1 MINIAINGFGRIGR
15 NFLRVLL
22 TNPAAQQQLNVVAI
36 NIGKGKIEDTAYY
49 AKYDT
54 LMGNYHGDVSMQGDM
69 LIVGN
74 YKIKIIAQLDAAT
87 LPWREL
93 NIDWVLEATGKFTK
107 RELAQQHLQAGAKN
121 ILITA
126 PAKEEDVTII
136 PGINDS
142 QYDPA
147 KHHIVSLGSCTT
159 NAIVPMLYAI
169 DKEVGIENCLFT
181 TVHAYTNSQ
190 VLLDVEAKDLRD
202 SRAAA
207 ANIIPSTTGATK
219 VISKVLPQLLG
230 KSNGCSLRVP
240 VTKVSIIDLVIQLP
254 VEKTAQQIND
264 ILVNASSSYL
274 KRIMAVTA
282 DPIVSSDMSNNPH
295 SVIID
300 TQITQVNGKLI
311 KVFGWYDNEWGYS
324 CRLMDFLLEA
334 KA

>member
-22 TNPAAQQQLNVVAI
+22 TNPAAQQKLNVVAI

-74 YKIKIIAQLDAAT
+74 YKIKIIAQLDATT

-93 NIDWVLEATGKFTK
+93 NIDWVVEATGKFTK

-126 PAKEEDVTII
+126 PAKDEDVTII

-169 DKEVGIENCLFT
+169 DKEVGIEHCLFT

-219 VISKVLPQLLG
+219 VISKVMPQLAG
-230 KSNGCSLRVP
+230 KTNGCSLRVP